1 MSQPNLSPATPSVS
15 PSPRGARAP
24 LLGLCSFLGLPVG
37 GAAGWLA
44 GVANHGVIAGA
55 GTTGVAIGVLAAAA
69 VGLVASMASRVR
81 QERWPWL
88 GIVGAVVSTAP
99 LALFIVSM
107 LLHR

>member
-1 MSQPNLSPATPSVS
+1 MPQDTLSPAPASV
-15 PSPRGARAP
+15 PAPPRATRAP

-81 QERWPWL
+81 RERWPWL

-99 LALFIVSM
+99 LALFLVSM